1 LLFLSIG
8 YKTVV
13 WIQRLFQKINE
24 VRKEGLSMRENK
36 GKNTEL
42 AGRIYDTSDY
52 QKNDELSNGLAM
64 THEQASDSYVEGQI
78 GGKIERSSGAEEE
91 LNNRGYQ

>member
-1 LLFLSIG
+1 
-8 YKTVV
+8 
-13 WIQRLFQKINE
+13 
-24 VRKEGLSMRENK
+24 MRENM